1 MSHRFYRILQAF
13 HDEAVMTM
21 LHKYGNRAAAIGDN
35 RRAAGHRLN
44 HHQPERLRPVDRK
57 QQRIRIAQEL
67 IFLPFADLANELHE
81 RIAEQWGDD
90 QIEIILIYAID
101 FRRNLKGHAH
111 LLGTLDSAVY
121 PFLW

>member
-1 MSHRFYRILQAF
+1 MA
-13 HDEAVMTM
+13 
-21 LHKYGNRAAAIGDN
+21 LHCNFGNRAAAIRNDG
-35 RRAAGHRLN
+35 RAAGHRLN

-57 QQRIRIAQEL
+57 QQHIRIAQEL
-67 IFLPFADLANELHE
+67 IFLSFADLANELHE

-111 LLGTLDSAVY
+111 LLGNLDSAVY